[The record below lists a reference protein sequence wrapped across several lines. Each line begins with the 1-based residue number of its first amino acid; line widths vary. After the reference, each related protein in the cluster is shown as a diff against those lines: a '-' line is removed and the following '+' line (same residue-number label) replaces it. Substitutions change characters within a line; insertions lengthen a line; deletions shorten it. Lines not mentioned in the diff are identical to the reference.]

1 MDEYR
6 SAGLADPFFNELF
19 VGRINQDWLNPYP
32 TIEDDR
38 EVEKL
43 MARRGDLAD
52 KLVSIE
58 ELEDNALEKLKR
70 LNIMNLDHHFDIDGA
85 GMSEMEAMHVTEI
98 LSKDLALLSTFRFT
112 KNFGIKALLYGAEDE
127 VLEKYLQDC
136 TDLKRTI
143 GFCLTEPEARS
154 DISSLQT
161 RAYRDPEDPDLWLI
175 SGKKSRVL
183 VHPNT
188 DLFIVFAQTQR
199 SPEESARLT
208 AFLVD
213 LKNVKG
219 EIEVTSGEQDMKI
232 DGLTFANVTFH
243 DVSCHSSHIL
253 GELGEGFHLA
263 YTLQCLNRYSIGA
276 EFAEM
281 QRSMLQLMAKYCHI
295 TEQFGKRLDEFPL
308 VRARLSRIT
317 ENAYMCESISYL
329 VGGKMTDIESG
340 SDFSLYASECAAVQ
354 LKCKELALDTI
365 NNCIELLGTRAFAP
379 NSRIIFDNLMNV
391 YATCAMSGSSD
402 VLSLQLAQAG
412 IQYRYHFDNS
422 YFMKNRGSDWRD
434 GAFRQRTFL
443 KWRDSRDE
451 YNNFTDQW
459 KSIKGVGVKDSYFQG
474 ALVSIIREALGAKM
488 WGRLVTSKKLTGLLG
503 GRWNGQLR
511 KNFRVKNDKFQ
522 KNFENFSKIFEF
534 LFFVHSKFFQL
545 SFFMLTSKL
554 LAPPDLV
561 LTDGFKD
568 YSTKIFMN

>member
-19 VGRINQDWLNPYP
+19 VGRLNQDWLNPYP

-38 EVEKL
+38 EVQKL

-58 ELEDNALEKLKR
+58 ELEEDALEKLKR
-70 LNIMNLDHHFDIDGA
+70 LNIMNLDHHFDIGGA
-85 GMSEMEAMHVTEI
+85 GMSEMESMHVTEV

-112 KNFGIKALLYGAEDE
+112 KNFGIKALLYGAEDD

-161 RAYRDPEDPDLWLI
+161 RAYRDPENPEVWLI

-199 SPEESARLT
+199 TEDESPRLT
-208 AFLVD
+208 AFLID

-219 EIEVTSGEQDMKI
+219 EIEVTSGENDI
-232 DGLTFANVTFH
+232 SLEGLNFANVTFH

-263 YTLQCLNRYSIGA
+263 YTLQCLNRYQIGA

-281 QRSMLQLMAKYCHI
+281 QRSMLQLMTKYCHI
-295 TEQFGKRLDEFPL
+295 TSQFGKRLDEFPL
-308 VRARLSRIT
+308 VRQRLSRIT
-317 ENAYMCESISYL
+317 ENAYRVFL
-329 VGGKMTDIESG
+329 
-340 SDFSLYASECAAVQ
+340 
-354 LKCKELALDTI
+354 
-365 NNCIELLGTRAFAP
+365 
-379 NSRIIFDNLMNV
+379 NSR
-391 YATCAMSGSSD
+391 
-402 VLSLQLAQAG
+402 
-412 IQYRYHFDNS
+412 
-422 YFMKNRGSDWRD
+422 
-434 GAFRQRTFL
+434 FL
-443 KWRDSRDE
+443 
-451 YNNFTDQW
+451 
-459 KSIKGVGVKDSYFQG
+459 
-474 ALVSIIREALGAKM
+474 
-488 WGRLVTSKKLTGLLG
+488 
-503 GRWNGQLR
+503 
-511 KNFRVKNDKFQ
+511 VKNPLFGLKRSFPSFLGQ
-522 KNFENFSKIFEF
+522 NRSFHGIFGSK
-534 LFFVHSKFFQL
+534 Q
-545 SFFMLTSKL
+545 
-554 LAPPDLV
+554 V
-561 LTDGFKD
+561 L
-568 YSTKIFMN
+568 